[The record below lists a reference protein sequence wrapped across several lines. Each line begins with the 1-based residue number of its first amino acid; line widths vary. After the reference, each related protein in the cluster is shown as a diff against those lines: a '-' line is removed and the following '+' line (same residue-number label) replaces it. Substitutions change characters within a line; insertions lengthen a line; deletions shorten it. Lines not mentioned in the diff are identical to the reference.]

1 MGYVLL
7 GIACL
12 TPLGL
17 NGAVLLMFAHGLMTA
32 LAFALVGHIYD
43 QAHTRYLPDLGG
55 LAHQVP
61 FIATC
66 GVMVAMA
73 SSGLPGF
80 ANFVAELLVFL
91 GGWDRYPV
99 HIIAGVFGVVITAV
113 YMLRVVRGTFFGESK
128 PVYAHVTDATTPF
141 ARLPYLVLLIALL
154 VVGCWPK
161 PMLAMIDSSSRPL
174 IERIMPS
181 PAQSGQFATPGHA
194 APQSV
199 QLGVSVKVSK

>member
-1 MGYVLL
+1 MLL

-12 TPLGL
+12 TPLSL

-61 FIATC
+61 FIAVC
-66 GVMVAMA
+66 GVIAAMA

-91 GGWDRYPV
+91 GGWDAYP
-99 HIIAGVFGVVITAV
+99 IQILLGVLGVVITAI
-113 YMLRVVRGTFFGESK
+113 YMLRFVRGVFFGPVK
-128 PVYAHVTDATTPF
+128 PVYAHVRDATTPF
-141 ARLPYLVLLIALL
+141 ARLPYVVLTAALLI
-154 VVGCWPK
+154 VGCWPQ
-161 PMLAMIDSSSRPL
+161 PLLRLVDSGTRPL
-174 IERIMPS
+174 IERL
-181 PAQSGQFATPGHA
+181 AQGGR
-194 APQSV
+194 
-199 QLGVSVKVSK
+199 